1 MPRVSVIIPACNE
14 ARTLAEIVR
23 RVRAAGL
30 ADQIV
35 IVDDGS
41 TDGTAA
47 LLPTLASDQPT
58 LDWIRHERTRGKGA
72 AIRTGLR
79 LASGDIVLIQDADL
93 EYDPADSAAVLAPF
107 ADSAVHAVYGSR
119 NLRGNPRSSAA
130 FYWGGRALSA
140 WANVLYGARLTDIA
154 TGAKAVRAPLIH
166 ELNLACDGF
175 EFCEEITA
183 RLLRRGVKI
192 HEVPV
197 SYRPRS
203 RAEGKKIRA
212 RDGLVALWTLVRLR
226 VARP

>member
-14 ARTLAEIVR
+14 SHTLVEIVR
-23 RVRAAGL
+23 RVRAAAL
-30 ADQIV
+30 ADQII

-41 TDGTAA
+41 TDGTPE
-47 LLPTLASDQPT
+47 LLPTLTSGQPP
-58 LDWIRHERTRGKGA
+58 LEWIRHEQTRGKGA

-79 LASGDIVLIQDADL
+79 LAGGDVVLIQDADL
-93 EYDPADSAAVLAPF
+93 EYDPADCAAVLAPF

-119 NLRGNPRSSAA
+119 NLRENPRSSAA

-140 WANVLYGARLTDIA
+140 WANMLYGAHLTDIA
-154 TGAKAVRAPLIH
+154 TGAKAVRAPLMR

-203 RAEGKKIRA
+203 RADGKKIRA
-212 RDGLVALWTLVRLR
+212 RDGLIALWTLVRLR
-226 VARP
+226 VERQ